1 MRQFIASEQ
10 LKENTIIAIS
20 EKEVHYLKNVL
31 RLKPGESIDVRLLDG
46 SLLEMSLVKKNT
58 KWLLQKVLGAKKKE
72 NGVLANQLDTE
83 DLEIHL
89 LQCEIKPQKMDLVI
103 RQATECGV
111 KKIVPILGDFS
122 QGISTEKKHERW
134 LKIIKE
140 ARQQS
145 GSAIATELAE
155 KMTFDEYLAKEEKNV
170 ESIKKKLAFKCY
182 LSENK
187 RDDSLFSLLMKKGK
201 PDIIHI
207 AVGCE
212 GGISK
217 REAELLEKSGFSP
230 LHLLTNILR
239 SETAALY
246 GLAVLQN
253 AVMEYHSWQRQE

>member
-10 LKENTIIAIS
+10 LKEDTIIAIS
-20 EKEVHYLKNVL
+20 EKEVRYLKNVL

-122 QGISTEKKHERW
+122 QGISTEKKRERW

-155 KMTFDEYLAKEEKNV
+155 KMTFDEYLAKR
-170 ESIKKKLAFKCY
+170 KK
-182 LSENK
+182 
-187 RDDSLFSLLMKKGK
+187 M
-201 PDIIHI
+201 
-207 AVGCE
+207 
-212 GGISK
+212 
-217 REAELLEKSGFSP
+217 
-230 LHLLTNILR
+230 
-239 SETAALY
+239 
-246 GLAVLQN
+246 
-253 AVMEYHSWQRQE
+253 